1 MHLGKRWIALLLGAT
16 ALLAACGTTT
26 SLEEQQAALRTVD
39 AGSGGS
45 GLAGDGVAAADGL
58 VPTDDLALGDAA
70 APGSPGGVTGTGA
83 GSPSAAGTGGA
94 AATGG
99 GASTTGGGA
108 QGPAAADEKPSASAP
123 GVTATEIKIGLVY
136 DKSAGY
142 VNAAL
147 GYGGIGQVD
156 TKRAYDTLIAD
167 VNNRGGILGR
177 KLVPVYHVFDSAGP
191 DANTPPEVNEQ
202 RMCTTFTENRVFATF
217 VTGGE
222 TFTRCMNKLGIVRIG
237 NGAVDSQLIAESPL
251 LVVLNVTLDRAAR
264 FTTTRLGERGF
275 YDQGRGGEKNVK
287 VGLIRYDAPEFERA
301 ARVVKEELKKQGRE
315 LAGEIAIKEAETVD
329 QIQDETTATRAAA
342 LQFKSDGITNVQFL
356 SDGRAYL
363 EVTFMQNAEK
373 QLYRP
378 RYGLNSSSG
387 GQALATLLGSDA
399 QAQLAESLQV
409 GWFPIF
415 DVERS
420 QYSGDN
426 ATQAFQRCIK
436 LLSDAGERFT
446 EGDPTRNKEAQAAFY
461 CDLVGYLSEAATRA
475 GVNLTPQTFMERGV
489 ATIDGLDS
497 AATYVLSTSKRRD
510 GYSGVKYARW
520 VDGCTCFRYES
531 PTVYP
536 V

>member
-1 MHLGKRWIALLLGAT
+1 MRLGKRPIGLLFALAALLVS
-16 ALLAACGTTT
+16 ACGTTT
-26 SLEEQQAALRTVD
+26 SLEEQQAALSNVD
-39 AGSGGS
+39 ASSGGRVAVGDVSGGDPLAAVDPGSTAGAGGGATTPAAATAGSSGSAGSAGAPSGSGGGS
-45 GLAGDGVAAADGL
+45 APTAA
-58 VPTDDLALGDAA
+58 
-70 APGSPGGVTGTGA
+70 
-83 GSPSAAGTGGA
+83 
-94 AATGG
+94 GG
-99 GASTTGGGA
+99 GAT
-108 QGPAAADEKPSASAP
+108 AASEKPFASAP
-123 GVTATEIKIGLVY
+123 GVTATEIKIGLIY

-142 VNAAL
+142 VNTAL

-156 TKRAYDTLIAD
+156 SKRAYDTLIAD
-167 VNNRGGILGR
+167 INNRGGVLGR

-202 RMCTTFTENRVFATF
+202 RICTTFTENRVFLTF

-222 TFTRCMNKLGIVRIG
+222 TFTRCMNKLGVVRVG
-237 NGAVDSQLIAESPL
+237 NGAVDSQLLAESPL

-264 FTTTRLGERGF
+264 FTTARLAERGF
-275 YDQGRGGEKNVK
+275 YAEGRNGVKPVK

-301 ARVVKEELKKQGRE
+301 AKVVKDELAKQGIQ
-315 LAGEIAIKEAETVD
+315 LAGDIAIKEAETVD

-363 EVTFMQNAEK
+363 ELTFMQNAEK
-373 QLYRP
+373 QLYQP

-399 QAQLAESLQV
+399 QAQLAQSLQV

-415 DVERS
+415 DVERAS
-420 QYSGDN
+420 YSGDN
-426 ATQAFQRCIK
+426 TTQAFQRCIK
-436 LLSDAGERFT
+436 LLTDAGERFT
-446 EGDPTRNKEAQAAFY
+446 EGDPTRNKEAQASFF
-461 CDLVGYLSEAATRA
+461 CDLFSYVTTAATKA

-510 GYSGVKYARW
+510 GYAGVKYAKW
-520 VDGCTCFRYES
+520 VDGCSCFRYES